1 MAGMQKKRSRVQS
14 ILSYIKNNKM
24 VKSEVGM
31 HLGIE
36 SVRFET
42 GWRFGMH
49 FCILSFE
56 LAVEHSG
63 GERAGDSFSLN
74 LGRKSLCWRYW
85 ILNLQQWMRSRSDMR
100 KVKSEDRPWGTYHLW
115 DK

>member
-14 ILSYIKNNKM
+14 ILSYIENNKM

-36 SVRFET
+36 SVRLET
-42 GWRFGMH
+42 GVEIWNAF
-49 FCILSFE
+49 LYPEFE

-85 ILNLQQWMRSRSDMR
+85 ILNPQQWMRSRSDM
-100 KVKSEDRPWGTYHLW
+100 
-115 DK
+115 